1 MDPKLRVE
9 EITKLL
15 EKYNYEYY
23 VLDNPSVTDA
33 EYDRLMQELIAL
45 ETAHPEL
52 KSPLSPTQRVG
63 GMVQD
68 EFQKVTHK
76 RMMLSLA
83 NAFNDEDLRDFDKK
97 VRDVLQVDK
106 VRYMAEMKIDGLGI
120 SLVYRN
126 RLIYAATRGD
136 GTVGEDVTSNV
147 ITIKSVPSHI
157 NLDDEYEI
165 RGEVFMPKKS
175 LERLNKERELT
186 GEPLFANARN
196 AAAGSIRQLDS
207 SIAANRGLDAFWY
220 YVVNAKDF
228 GLRYHS
234 EALNMADRLGFKT
247 NPERRL
253 CNGIDEVIDFIN
265 EYTEKRPSLA
275 YDIDGIVIKVDD
287 MDMYDKLGYTS
298 KTPRWAIAYKFPPE
312 EVITKLT
319 DIIYTVDLIRDKTA
333 KTTISADFSH
343 VTTKK
348 INDKTVEFTLPSTYV
363 DFMDT
368 LEFPLLPKH
377 ILGEVSPALVY
388 ESDFSKHPVVS
399 GPFVLNAMQA
409 ATATQ
414 LNTFTIYLNR
424 NTKYFM
430 TSTKLDTFTLK
441 TYKNRDDIITAL
453 NASDVTA
460 TAELG
465 LDSAGS
471 LRDNISSRESLL
483 NGGVFAFINTKSD
496 NLENKTLRQAIA
508 KGVNLAVVREGIDD
522 SQLLNYPILERQ
534 EKLNYPELTKYDL
547 DEAKGLIEK
556 AGFKYNDNGK
566 ILNKDGVPVIL
577 NAVVQKRDVI
587 TRTAER
593 FVDELKKIGFE
604 VNLNIYDESQTTA
617 DFFTT
622 VVRPRDYDIL
632 FYEVDLGVSA
642 DPFVYYSST
651 QASTGGWNFSNY
663 SNGLVD
669 DALLSAHT
677 TTNMNTRKAKY
688 EYFLKAWVS
697 DVPAIGLYQ
706 SSLKYYYSQNVDI
719 YSENLQ
725 MTDVLDRFNDVRY
738 WASEKRSVN
747 VTP

>member
-45 ETAHPEL
+45 ENAHPEL

-97 VRDVLQVDK
+97 IRDVLQVDK

-157 NLDDEYEI
+157 DLDDEYEI

-207 SIAANRGLDAFWY
+207 AVAANRGLDAFWY

-298 KTPRWAIAYKFPPE
+298 KTPKWAIAYKFPPE

-319 DIIYTVDLIRDKTA
+319 DIIYTVGRTGKITPNAVLEPVRVAGSLVQRATLHNEDFIREKDLKVGDYVVIRKAGDVIPEVVRPVKERRSDDVIDFEMIDKCPVCGSPLTRIDA
-333 KTTISADFSH
+333 MHFCLNTHCEA
-343 VTTKK
+343 KK
-348 INDKTVEFTLPSTYV
+348 IESIIHFASRDA
-363 DFMDT
+363 MDI
-368 LEFPLLPKH
+368 EG
-377 ILGEVSPALVY
+377 LGEKVAEQFFNQGFIHSIK
-388 ESDFSKHPVVS
+388 D
-399 GPFVLNAMQA
+399 
-409 ATATQ
+409 
-414 LNTFTIYLNR
+414 IYDLSQ
-424 NTKYFM
+424 Y
-430 TSTKLDTFTLK
+430 
-441 TYKNRDDIITAL
+441 RDDIISLDGWKDKSIDNLLAGIEKSKENSLEKVLFGLGIKEVGEKMAKTLARKYGDIDALAATTEEELLEIPDVGPVLSKSLLAWFSDEKNVELINELKERGVNFKFIGSTTKAANSYFSGKTVVLTGTLSSMGRKEATAL
-453 NASDVTA
+453 LEDVGAKVTGSVSKA
-460 TAELG
+460 TDCVIAGEE
-465 LDSAGS
+465 AGS
-471 LRDNISSRESLL
+471 KLDKAHALGIQVLGEEE
-483 NGGVFAFINTKSD
+483 F
-496 NLENKTLRQAIA
+496 
-508 KGVNLAVVREGIDD
+508 LA
-522 SQLLNYPILERQ
+522 
-534 EKLNYPELTKYDL
+534 
-547 DEAKGLIEK
+547 LIK
-556 AGFKYNDNGK
+556 
-566 ILNKDGVPVIL
+566 
-577 NAVVQKRDVI
+577 
-587 TRTAER
+587 
-593 FVDELKKIGFE
+593 
-604 VNLNIYDESQTTA
+604 
-617 DFFTT
+617 
-622 VVRPRDYDIL
+622 
-632 FYEVDLGVSA
+632 
-642 DPFVYYSST
+642 
-651 QASTGGWNFSNY
+651 
-663 SNGLVD
+663 
-669 DALLSAHT
+669 
-677 TTNMNTRKAKY
+677 
-688 EYFLKAWVS
+688 
-697 DVPAIGLYQ
+697 
-706 SSLKYYYSQNVDI
+706 
-719 YSENLQ
+719 
-725 MTDVLDRFNDVRY
+725 
-738 WASEKRSVN
+738 
-747 VTP
+747 